1 MAKQTP
7 YNYVIIKHNYPELER
22 ESTLVTSRYN
32 PKKKYAAIYK
42 QSHKDGSESISF
54 ISYDN
59 DLEKLQ
65 RVASTYPSWYNYP
78 LGISKS
84 IQGYLSEI

>member
-1 MAKQTP
+1 MATP

-22 ESTLVTSRYN
+22 ESTLITSPYK

-54 ISYDN
+54 IAYDN
-59 DLEKLQ
+59 DLEKLHK
-65 RVASTYPSWYNYP
+65 AANNHPTWFNYP
-78 LGISKS
+78 LNLFKDM
-84 IQGYLSEI
+84 QGNIKLIN

>member
-1 MAKQTP
+1 MQQP

-22 ESTLVTSRYN
+22 ESTLITSPYK

-54 ISYDN
+54 IAYDN

-65 RVASTYPSWYNYP
+65 KAAARHPSWYNYP
-78 LGISKS
+78 LNLCKNM
-84 IQGYLSEI
+84 QGYIKHIDN